1 MAKALYRSD
10 ILAELDLPKSGIQDI
25 QLEYPKGFMD
35 DFEKADMP
43 EASIPTQTMMCYYS
57 GQIHIR
63 NMLNNIQC
71 ELYPP
76 EGKHLH

>member
-1 MAKALYRSD
+1 
-10 ILAELDLPKSGIQDI
+10 
-25 QLEYPKGFMD
+25 MD

-43 EASIPTQTMMCYYS
+43 ESTVPPNQTMMCYYS

-76 EGKHLH
+76 EGKHEDKVHLGLACAAADRS